1 MSIVARVKNII
12 LTPKSE
18 WPVIAAEPASTGG
31 LLAGYVAPLAAIGI
45 LAGFIGHTLI
55 GYSMPFMGTVRMPLV
70 AGLSVAVF
78 SYIMVFIGVF
88 IIAAIVNALAPTFGG
103 QKDFLAALKVT
114 VYSQTPG
121 WVAGVLSII
130 PLLGILVLIAMLY
143 GLYLLY
149 LGLPRL
155 MKNPEEKSIGYAAV
169 TVICAIVVY
178 VVVGVLATAV
188 TGLFGGAMLS
198 GMAGAGMGS
207 GMGSG
212 MSRPRP
218 DVTIDPNSSLGK
230 LQEFGKK
237 MEEQGKKMEEANKS
251 GDTQA
256 ATKAAG
262 DVLGTLLGG
271 GKRIEPLQ
279 IEEIKPFVPE
289 TFGGLARKSNK
300 TERSGFAG
308 VQVTKAEAGYGDDS
322 GKYIGLEITDT
333 GGIGGL
339 MMFAGWANVQ
349 GEKEDE
355 SSKEVTRK
363 DNGRLIHEKV
373 SKTGGTNEFDIVLGD
388 RFVVGVRGRGVPLDQ
403 LKSAV
408 ATLDL
413 AKLES
418 MKDVGVQK

>member
-1 MSIVARVKNII
+1 MSLVTRVKNII

-45 LAGFIGHTLI
+45 LAGFVGHSII
-55 GYSMPFMGTVRMPLV
+55 GYSMPFMGTVRMPII

-78 SYIMVFIGVF
+78 SYIMVFVGVF

-121 WVAGVLSII
+121 WVASVITII
-130 PLLGILVLIAMLY
+130 PMLGILVLIAMLY

-149 LGLPRL
+149 LGLPVL
-155 MKNPEEKSIGYAAV
+155 MKNPEDKSIGYTAV

-188 TGLFGGAMLS
+188 TGMFGGAMLS

-212 MSRPRP
+212 RNA
-218 DVTIDPNSSLGK
+218 DVIIDKNSSLGK

-237 MEEQGKKMEEANKS
+237 MEEQSKKLDEANKS
-251 GDTQA
+251 GDAQA
-256 ATKAAG
+256 TTKAAG

-308 VQVTKAEAGYGDDS
+308 VQVTKAEAGYGDGS
-322 GKYIGLEITDT
+322 GKSINLEVTDT

-355 SSKEVTRK
+355 NSKEVTRK
-363 DNGRLIHEKV
+363 DGGRLIHEKV
-373 SKTGGTNEFDIVLGD
+373 SKTGGTNEFDLVIGD
-388 RFVVGVRGRGVPLDQ
+388 RFLVGTRGSGGVTLDQ

-408 ATLDL
+408 STLDL

>member
-1 MSIVARVKNII
+1 MSIVNRVKNII

-18 WPVIAAEPASTGG
+18 WDVIAPEPATMGG
-31 LLAGYVAPLAAIGI
+31 LLAGYVAPLAAIGAI
-45 LAGFIGHTLI
+45 AGFIGHSLI
-55 GYSMPFMGTVRMPLV
+55 GVLGMIRLPLV
-70 AGLSVAVF
+70 AGIGIAVYT
-78 SYIMVFIGVF
+78 YIMAFVSVLIV
-88 IIAAIVNALAPTFGG
+88 AAIVNALAPTFGG
-103 QKDFLAALKVT
+103 QKNFMQALKVT
-114 VYSQTPG
+114 VYSYTPG
-121 WVAGVLSII
+121 WVAGILSMI
-130 PLLGILVLIAMLY
+130 PLLGILVFIAMLY

-155 MKNPEEKSIGYAAV
+155 MKNPEDKSVGY
-169 TVICAIVVY
+169 T
-178 VVVGVLATAV
+178 VVVVIAVIVITVVLGILAT
-188 TGLFGGAMLS
+188 GLTTLMGGGLLA
-198 GMAGAGMGS
+198 GMSGAGMS
-207 GMGSG
+207 GMGMG
-212 MSRPRP
+212 SRPSR
-218 DVTIDPNSSLGK
+218 DVVIDKNSALGK
-230 LQEFGKK
+230 LEEFGKK
-237 MEEQGKKMEEANKS
+237 MEEAGKKMESAQKS
-251 GDTQA
+251 GDTEGA
-256 ATKAAG
+256 AKAAG
-262 DVLGTLLGG
+262 DVLGTIMGG

-279 IEEIKPFVPE
+279 IEELKPFVPE
-289 TFGGLARKSNK
+289 SFGGLARKSNK

-308 VQVTKAEAGYGDDS
+308 ITIAKAEASYGDDS

-363 DNGRLIHEKV
+363 TDGRLVHEKI

-388 RFVVGVRGRGVPLDQ
+388 RFLVGARGRGVSLEQ

-408 ATLDL
+408 AGLDL